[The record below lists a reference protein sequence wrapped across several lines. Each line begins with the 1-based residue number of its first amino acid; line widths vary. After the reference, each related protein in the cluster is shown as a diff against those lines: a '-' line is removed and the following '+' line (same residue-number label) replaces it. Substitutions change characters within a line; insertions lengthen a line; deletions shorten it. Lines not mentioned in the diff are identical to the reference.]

1 MPAKLT
7 RWQLFIGLVPH
18 SVENRFVSGSIQLST
33 KNNKCSF
40 QGFFRW
46 SESLKRKEFWNSIRS
61 AFATIVDDVND
72 VVVTSLM
79 SIVLCDSSYS
89 VRFLKTQPRPVHFRC
104 CGPHMTR
111 LDPRHRS
118 SRCLLGVPGWKVQIH
133 AFAKCE
139 LSYKTQYKIN
149 MLLI

>member
-18 SVENRFVSGSIQLST
+18 SVETRFVSGSIQLST

-89 VRFLKTQPRPVHFRC
+89 VRFLKTQPRPVHLRYRV
-104 CGPHMTR
+104 PHMTS
-111 LDPRHRS
+111 LDPTQRDAFQAVRYHYMLSPNASWVTKLLAS
-118 SRCLLGVPGWKVQIH
+118 S
-133 AFAKCE
+133 KCF
-139 LSYKTQYKIN
+139 
-149 MLLI
+149 